1 MDEMINILER
11 RGFFIEKKEERYF
24 LSDNAD
30 KDDAKYLAEILQKY
44 NIGYLLKDNEII
56 LTKLDTHAINEM
68 FMLETEEIEGEA
80 FKHNLGWWTVQKRE
94 YSYKCPVRIL
104 ESNVS
109 RYVKALNAAGIFT
122 WCSCDG
128 NHHGKNKLIVSFD
141 EPGYMEFIRQI
152 WIEWISKKFKLN
164 WQKNK
169 EGSVLLF
176 EENNRKY
183 QYDVLNEAAKYIYE
197 HRDII
202 RKIRMESMAWMT
214 NSNRRHMKDIDIK
227 KRFMSE
233 VVDRLKRVDL

>member
-1 MDEMINILER
+1 
-11 RGFFIEKKEERYF
+11 
-24 LSDNAD
+24 
-30 KDDAKYLAEILQKY
+30 
-44 NIGYLLKDNEII
+44 
-56 LTKLDTHAINEM
+56 
-68 FMLETEEIEGEA
+68 
-80 FKHNLGWWTVQKRE
+80 
-94 YSYKCPVRIL
+94 
-104 ESNVS
+104 
-109 RYVKALNAAGIFT
+109 
-122 WCSCDG
+122 
-128 NHHGKNKLIVSFD
+128 
-141 EPGYMEFIRQI
+141 MEFIRQI